1 MTRLIPFNMKKFV
14 ERVGQNNATRL
25 METLTLESVSVDMAT
40 LWEIEVF
47 IPKGVLPI
55 EVRSA
60 LIQPLRD
67 SAVGLIGAEHH
78 PVHWFQYSSK
88 AWDAMTRSM
97 YSDGAMTG
105 EDVSLVL
112 PLGSLSQVSHCL
124 EQLMNIKRDALMA
137 RLLSHE
143 HATIEDLMSYN
154 AYQRIFVT
162 LSSLY
167 AEALHSASRQAEESQ
182 QVEASEQ

>member
-14 ERVGQNNATRL
+14 EQVGQNNATRL
-25 METLTLESVSVDMAT
+25 METLTLESVTVDMET

-67 SAVGLIGAEHH
+67 SAVGLIGAEH
-78 PVHWFQYSSK
+78 PAHWFQYSSK

-97 YSDGAMTG
+97 FSDGAMTG
-105 EDVSLVL
+105 EDVSLVM
-112 PLGSLSQVSHCL
+112 PLGALSQVSHCL

-154 AYQRIFVT
+154 AYQRIFAT

-167 AEALHSASRQAEESQ
+167 AEALHSASLQAEESQ